1 MSRIDYNHSSFYFSS
16 CLSVNSCGGVMEGKE
31 KIYDDLLKCLKEN
44 EYPQEDIAFIQKAYF
59 LADKQHTGQKRA
71 SGEEYIIHPLS
82 VALYL
87 AKMKVDREMI
97 ATGLLHDV
105 VEDTDYTL
113 EQIASEFG
121 ESVANLVNGVTKIT
135 TLKNSPSK
143 SDLKAETIRKMLLAM
158 IEDIRVIII
167 KLSDKVH
174 NMSTLCYVP
183 EEKQKRTAKEC
194 LEIYAPLAGKL
205 GLGVIKSQL
214 EDLSLQALKP
224 NIYEEIINFSK
235 EREKEKKG
243 QIAEVTKKLQQK
255 LEKVNFKYTIKSR
268 TKHPYSVY
276 NKMRKFNKKLED
288 VFDLYGVR
296 IITETVEDCY
306 AIFGMVHSLFQPVPG
321 RFKDYIA
328 NPKSN
333 GYKSLHT
340 TVMVAKRTALEI
352 QIRTYEMDQKN
363 EYGVAAHWYY
373 KTGEKNGDLKWLEQL
388 KNMQAES
395 LSPAEYYQTIRDDIL
410 REEIYVFSPK
420 GDIFKMPQGA
430 TALDFAYKVHTQ
442 VGHRCRGAKVAGKI
456 VPLGKALKN
465 GAIVDIITGKDAC
478 PKMEWLSLVKTTE
491 AKKKIRAFFAGQE
504 KTQESQP
511 VPISNNDKASEIID
525 SEFTPERLGQ
535 TMSVTDNRRVSIEV
549 DGEKNLLFSFA
560 RCCHPVPTDRILGF
574 VSRGRGIIIHRE
586 DCESLRR
593 QPDYNER
600 VLHADW
606 GGIFGNKTY
615 SFFLKVAPTNKHYI
629 ELMGYVKKKKGS
641 VLDYRLDES
650 TKNGREI
657 DCYLSVNMPASID
670 EHRILKDLRNLP
682 SVYFV
687 GKR

>member
-1 MSRIDYNHSSFYFSS
+1 
-16 CLSVNSCGGVMEGKE
+16 MESKE
-31 KIYDDLLKCLKEN
+31 EIYDALMKCLKEN
-44 EYPQEDIAFIQKAYF
+44 EYPAEDVEFIRKAYF
-59 LADKQHTGQKRA
+59 LAEKQHTGQKRA

-113 EQIASEFG
+113 EQIAAQFG
-121 ESVANLVNGVTKIT
+121 DSVANLVDGVTKIT

-143 SDLKAETIRKMLLAM
+143 SELKAETIRKMLFAM

-174 NMSTLCYVP
+174 NMSTLCYVS

-205 GLGVIKSQL
+205 GLGVVKSQL
-214 EDLSLQALKP
+214 EDLSLKALKP
-224 NIYEEIINFSK
+224 HIYEQIINFSMQ
-235 EREKEKKG
+235 REKEKKG

-255 LEKVNFKYTIKSR
+255 LEKSNFKYTIKSR

-288 VFDLYGVR
+288 VFDLYGIR
-296 IITETVEDCY
+296 IITETEEDCY
-306 AIFGMVHSLFQPVPG
+306 AVFGIVHSLFQPVPG

-333 GYKSLHT
+333 GYRSLHT
-340 TVMVAKRTALEI
+340 TVMVAKRTAIEI
-352 QIRTYEMDQKN
+352 QIRTYEMDQMN

-373 KTGEKNGDLKWLEQL
+373 KTGEKNGDLKWLEDL
-388 KNMQAES
+388 KKMQGES
-395 LSPAEYYQTIRDDIL
+395 LSAAEYYQTIRDDIL
-410 REEIYVFSPK
+410 RDEIYVFSPK
-420 GDIFKMPQGA
+420 GDIYKLPQGA

-442 VGHRCRGAKVAGKI
+442 VGHRCRGAKVGGKI
-456 VPLGKALKN
+456 APLGKALKN
-465 GAIVDIITGKDAC
+465 GAIVEIITGKEAC
-478 PKMEWLSLVKTTE
+478 PKMEWLSLVKTTD
-491 AKKKIRAFFAGQE
+491 AKKKIRAFFAGQD
-504 KTQESQP
+504 KTAEQLIVPQP
-511 VPISNNDKASEIID
+511 VVDKQNDFSNDD
-525 SEFTPERLGQ
+525 FTPNRLGQ
-535 TMSVTDNRRVSIEV
+535 NMSVAGNRKISIEI

-560 RCCHPVPTDRILGF
+560 RCCHPVPPDKIVGF
-574 VSRGRGIIIHRE
+574 ISRGRGIIIHRE
-586 DCESLRR
+586 GCENLRSL
-593 QPDYNER
+593 PDYKDR

-606 GGIFGNKTY
+606 GVISGSKTY
-615 SFFLKVAPTNKHYI
+615 SFFLKVAPTNKHYT
-629 ELMGYVKKKKGS
+629 ELMGYIKRKKGS

-650 TKNGREI
+650 TKNDNEI
-657 DCYLSVNMPASID
+657 DCYLSIDMPASID
-670 EHRILKDLRNLP
+670 EHRILKDLRSLP
-682 SVYFV
+682 SVHFA

>member
-1 MSRIDYNHSSFYFSS
+1 
-16 CLSVNSCGGVMEGKE
+16 MENKE
-31 KIYDDLLKCLKEN
+31 KIYDDLMKCLKEN
-44 EYPQEDIAFIQKAYF
+44 EYSREDTEFIQKAYS
-59 LADKQHTGQKRA
+59 LAEKQHTGQKRA

-113 EQIASEFG
+113 EQIAAQFG
-121 ESVANLVNGVTKIT
+121 SSVAYLVDGVTKIT

-174 NMSTLCYVP
+174 NMSTLCYVQ

-205 GLGVIKSQL
+205 GLGVVKSQL
-214 EDLSLQALKP
+214 EDLSLKALKP
-224 NIYEEIINFSK
+224 HIYEEIIRFSMQC
-235 EREKEKKG
+235 EKEKKG

-255 LEKVNFKYTIKSR
+255 LEKSNLTYTIKSR
-268 TKHPYSVY
+268 TKHPYSIY

-288 VFDLYGVR
+288 VFDLYGIR

-333 GYKSLHT
+333 SYRSLHT
-340 TVMVAKRTALEI
+340 TVMVAKRTAFEI
-352 QIRTYEMDQKN
+352 QIRTYEMDQMN

-373 KTGEKNGDLKWLEQL
+373 KTGEKNGDLKWLEEL
-388 KNMQAES
+388 KKMQGES

-420 GDIFKMPQGA
+420 GDIYKMPQGA

-442 VGHRCRGAKVAGKI
+442 VGHRCRGAKSGGKI

-465 GAIVDIITGKDAC
+465 GAIVEIITGKEAC
-478 PKMEWLSLVKTTE
+478 PKMEWLSLVKTTD
-491 AKKKIRAFFAGQE
+491 AKKKIRAFFAVQD
-504 KTQESQP
+504 KQP
-511 VPISNNDKASEIID
+511 AEPQPLLPAVNDKQND
-525 SEFTPERLGQ
+525 EFTPKRLGQ
-535 TMSVTDNRRVSIEV
+535 TMSVVDNRKISIEV
-549 DGEKNLLFSFA
+549 NGEKNLLFSFA
-560 RCCHPVPTDRILGF
+560 RCCHPVPPDRIVGF

-586 DCESLRR
+586 DCESLRC
-593 QPDYNER
+593 QPDYQER

-606 GGIFGNKTY
+606 GGVAGSKTY
-615 SFFLKVAPTNKHYI
+615 SFFLKVAATNKHYT
-629 ELMGYVKKKKGS
+629 ELMGYIKRKKGDI
-641 VLDYRLDES
+641 LDYRLDES
-650 TKNGREI
+650 TKNGNEV
-657 DCYLSVNMPASID
+657 DCYLSINMPVSID
-670 EHRILKDLRNLP
+670 EHRILKDLRSLP
-682 SVYFV
+682 SVHFV
-687 GKR
+687 GRR

>member
-1 MSRIDYNHSSFYFSS
+1 
-16 CLSVNSCGGVMEGKE
+16 MENKE
-31 KIYDDLLKCLKEN
+31 KIYDDLIKCLNEN
-44 EYPQEDIAFIQKAYF
+44 EYPKEDIEFIKKAYF

-113 EQIASEFG
+113 EQISEQFG

-135 TLKNSPSK
+135 TLKNSPTK

-174 NMSTLCYVP
+174 NMSTLCYVS

-224 NIYEEIINFSK
+224 HIYEEIINFSK
-235 EREKEKKG
+235 QREKEKKG

-255 LEKVNFKYTIKSR
+255 LEKANLKYTIKSR
-268 TKHPYSVY
+268 TKHAYSVY

-288 VFDLYGVR
+288 VFDLYGIR
-296 IITETVEDCY
+296 IITQTVEDCY
-306 AIFGMVHSLFQPVPG
+306 AVFGMVHSLFQPVPG

-352 QIRTYEMDQKN
+352 QIRTYEMDQMN

-373 KTGEKNGDLKWLEQL
+373 KTGEKNGDLKWLEEL
-388 KNMQAES
+388 KNMQTES

-420 GDIFKMPQGA
+420 GDIYKMPQGA

-442 VGHRCRGAKVAGKI
+442 IGHRCRGAKVSGKI

-465 GAIVDIITGKDAC
+465 GAIVEIITGKDAC
-478 PKMEWLSLVKTTE
+478 PKMEWLSLVKTTD
-491 AKKKIRAFFAGQE
+491 AKKKIRAFFAGLDKQTAE
-504 KTQESQP
+504 QQTVQP
-511 VPISNNDKASEIID
+511 PLSNKQPDFTTE
-525 SEFTPERLGQ
+525 EFTPKRLGQ
-535 TMSVTDNRRVSIEV
+535 SISVADNRRISIEIN
-549 DGEKNLLFSFA
+549 GEKNLLFSFA
-560 RCCHPVPTDRILGF
+560 RCCHPVPPDNIVGF

-586 DCESLRR
+586 DCESLRS
-593 QPDYNER
+593 QPDYHER
-600 VLHADW
+600 VLNADW
-606 GGIFGNKTY
+606 GRITGSKTY
-615 SFFLKVAPTNKHYI
+615 SFFMKVVPTNKHYI
-629 ELMGYVKKKKGS
+629 ELMSYIKKKKGS

-650 TKNGREI
+650 TKNENEI
-657 DCYLSVNMPASID
+657 DCYLSVDMPASID

-682 SVYFV
+682 SVNFV

>member
-1 MSRIDYNHSSFYFSS
+1 
-16 CLSVNSCGGVMEGKE
+16 MENKE
-31 KIYDDLLKCLKEN
+31 KIYDDLIKCLNEN
-44 EYPQEDIAFIQKAYF
+44 EYPKEDIEFIKKAYF

-113 EQIASEFG
+113 EQISEQFG

-135 TLKNSPSK
+135 TLKNSPTK

-174 NMSTLCYVP
+174 NMSTLCYVS

-224 NIYEEIINFSK
+224 HIYEEIINFSK
-235 EREKEKKG
+235 QREKEKKG

-255 LEKVNFKYTIKSR
+255 LEKANLKYTIKSR
-268 TKHPYSVY
+268 TKHAYSVY

-288 VFDLYGVR
+288 VFDLYGIR
-296 IITETVEDCY
+296 IITQTVEDCY
-306 AIFGMVHSLFQPVPG
+306 AVFGMVHSLFQPVPG

-352 QIRTYEMDQKN
+352 QIRTYEMDQMN

-373 KTGEKNGDLKWLEQL
+373 KTGEKNGDLKWLEEL
-388 KNMQAES
+388 KNMQTES

-420 GDIFKMPQGA
+420 GDIYKMPQGA

-442 VGHRCRGAKVAGKI
+442 IGHRCRGAKVSGKI

-465 GAIVDIITGKDAC
+465 GAIVEIITGKDAC
-478 PKMEWLSLVKTTE
+478 PKMEWLSLVKTTD
-491 AKKKIRAFFAGQE
+491 AKKKIRAFFAGLDKQTAE
-504 KTQESQP
+504 QQTVQP
-511 VPISNNDKASEIID
+511 PISNKQPDFTTE
-525 SEFTPERLGQ
+525 EFTPKRLGQ
-535 TMSVTDNRRVSIEV
+535 SISVADNRRISIEIN
-549 DGEKNLLFSFA
+549 GEKNLLFSFA
-560 RCCHPVPTDRILGF
+560 RCCHPVPPDNIVGF

-586 DCESLRR
+586 NCESLRS
-593 QPDYNER
+593 QPDYHER
-600 VLHADW
+600 VLNADW
-606 GGIFGNKTY
+606 GRITGSKTY
-615 SFFLKVAPTNKHYI
+615 SFFMKVVPTNKHYI
-629 ELMGYVKKKKGS
+629 ELMSYIKKKKGS

-650 TKNGREI
+650 TKNENEI
-657 DCYLSVNMPASID
+657 DCYLSVDMPASID

-682 SVYFV
+682 SVNFV

>member
-1 MSRIDYNHSSFYFSS
+1 
-16 CLSVNSCGGVMEGKE
+16 MENKE
-31 KIYDDLLKCLKEN
+31 KIYDDLIKCLNEN
-44 EYPQEDIAFIQKAYF
+44 EYPKEDIEFIKKAYF

-113 EQIASEFG
+113 EQISEQFG

-135 TLKNSPSK
+135 TLKNSPTK

-174 NMSTLCYVP
+174 NMSTLCYVS

-224 NIYEEIINFSK
+224 HIYEEIINFSK
-235 EREKEKKG
+235 QREKEKKG

-255 LEKVNFKYTIKSR
+255 LEKANLKYTIKSR
-268 TKHPYSVY
+268 TKHAYSVY

-288 VFDLYGVR
+288 VFDLYGIR
-296 IITETVEDCY
+296 IITQTVEDCY
-306 AIFGMVHSLFQPVPG
+306 AVFGMVHSLFQPVPG

-352 QIRTYEMDQKN
+352 QIRTYEMDQMN

-373 KTGEKNGDLKWLEQL
+373 KTGEKNGDLKWLEEL
-388 KNMQAES
+388 KNMQTES

-420 GDIFKMPQGA
+420 GDIYKMPQGA

-442 VGHRCRGAKVAGKI
+442 IGHRCRGAKISGKI

-465 GAIVDIITGKDAC
+465 GAIVEIITGKDAC
-478 PKMEWLSLVKTTE
+478 PKMEWLSLVKTTD
-491 AKKKIRAFFAGQE
+491 AKKKIRAFFAGLDKQTAE
-504 KTQESQP
+504 QQTVQP
-511 VPISNNDKASEIID
+511 PISNKQPDFTTE
-525 SEFTPERLGQ
+525 EFTPKRLGQ
-535 TMSVTDNRRVSIEV
+535 SISVADNRRISIEIN
-549 DGEKNLLFSFA
+549 GEKNLLFSFA
-560 RCCHPVPTDRILGF
+560 RCCHPVPPDNIVGF

-586 DCESLRR
+586 NCESLRS
-593 QPDYNER
+593 QPDYHER
-600 VLHADW
+600 VLNADW
-606 GGIFGNKTY
+606 GRITGSKTY
-615 SFFLKVAPTNKHYI
+615 SFFMKVVPTNKHYI
-629 ELMGYVKKKKGS
+629 ELMSYIKKKKGS

-650 TKNGREI
+650 TKNENEI
-657 DCYLSVNMPASID
+657 DCYLSVDMPASID

-682 SVYFV
+682 SVNFV

>member
-1 MSRIDYNHSSFYFSS
+1 
-16 CLSVNSCGGVMEGKE
+16 MENKE
-31 KIYDDLLKCLKEN
+31 KIYDALMKCLKEN
-44 EYPQEDIAFIQKAYF
+44 EYSAEDVEFIQKAYL
-59 LADKQHTGQKRA
+59 LAEKQHTGQKRA

-87 AKMKVDREMI
+87 AKMKVDREMV

-113 EQIASEFG
+113 EQIAAEFG
-121 ESVANLVNGVTKIT
+121 DSVAYLVDGVTKIT

-205 GLGVIKSQL
+205 GLGVVKSQL
-214 EDLSLQALKP
+214 EDLSLKALKP
-224 NIYEEIINFSK
+224 HIYEEIINFSMQ
-235 EREKEKKG
+235 REKEKKG

-255 LEKVNFKYTIKSR
+255 LEKSSFKYTIKSR

-288 VFDLYGVR
+288 VFDLYGIR

-306 AIFGMVHSLFQPVPG
+306 AVFGMVHSLFQPVPG

-333 GYKSLHT
+333 GYRSLHT

-352 QIRTYEMDQKN
+352 QIRTYEMDQMN

-373 KTGEKNGDLKWLEQL
+373 KTGEKNSDLKWLEEL
-388 KNMQAES
+388 KRMQGES
-395 LSPAEYYQTIRDDIL
+395 LSPAEYYRTIRDDIL

-420 GDIFKMPQGA
+420 GDIYKMPQGA

-442 VGHRCRGAKVAGKI
+442 VGHRCRGAKVGGKI

-465 GAIVDIITGKDAC
+465 GAIVEIITGKDAC
-478 PKMEWLSLVKTTE
+478 PKMEWLSLVKTTD
-491 AKKKIRAFFAGQE
+491 AKKKIRAFFAGQDKQIE
-504 KTQESQP
+504 QP
-511 VPISNNDKASEIID
+511 ITPQPNNDKQID
-525 SEFTPERLGQ
+525 FSNDDFTPKRLGQ
-535 TMSVTDNRRVSIEV
+535 IMSVADNRKISIEV
-549 DGEKNLLFSFA
+549 NGEKNLLFSFA
-560 RCCHPVPTDRILGF
+560 RCCHPVPPDKIVGF

-586 DCESLRR
+586 DCESLRS
-593 QPDYNER
+593 QPDYQER

-606 GGIFGNKTY
+606 GGVAGSKTY
-615 SFFLKVAPTNKHYI
+615 SFFLKVAATNRHYT
-629 ELMGYVKKKKGS
+629 ELMGYIKRKKGS

-650 TKNGREI
+650 TKNENEI
-657 DCYLSVNMPASID
+657 DCYLSIDMPASID
-670 EHRILKDLRNLP
+670 EHRILKDLRSLP
-682 SVYFV
+682 SVHFV
-687 GKR
+687 GRR

>member
-1 MSRIDYNHSSFYFSS
+1 MSTD
-16 CLSVNSCGGVMEGKE
+16 CLLWSIAMETKE
-31 KIYDDLLKCLKEN
+31 QIYDDLMKCLKEN
-44 EYPQEDIAFIQKAYF
+44 EYPHEDIEFIQKAYF
-59 LADKQHTGQKRA
+59 LAEKQHAGQKRA

-87 AKMKVDREMI
+87 ARMKVDREMI

-113 EQIASEFG
+113 EQIASQFG
-121 ESVANLVNGVTKIT
+121 SSVANLVDGVTKIT

-174 NMSTLCYVP
+174 NMSTLCYVE

-205 GLGVIKSQL
+205 GLGVVKSQL
-214 EDLSLQALKP
+214 EDLSLKALKP
-224 NIYEEIINFSK
+224 HIYEEIIRFS
-235 EREKEKKG
+235 RQCEKEKKG

-255 LEKVNFKYTIKSR
+255 LEKSNFTYTIKSR
-268 TKHPYSVY
+268 TKHPYSIY

-288 VFDLYGVR
+288 VFDLYGIR

-352 QIRTYEMDQKN
+352 QIRTYEMDQMN

-373 KTGEKNGDLKWLEQL
+373 KTGEKNGNLKWLEEL
-388 KNMQAES
+388 KRMQGES
-395 LSPAEYYQTIRDDIL
+395 LSAAEYYQTIRDDIL

-420 GDIFKMPQGA
+420 GDIYKMPQGA

-442 VGHRCRGAKVAGKI
+442 VGHRCRGAKAGGKI

-465 GAIVDIITGKDAC
+465 GAIVEIITGKEAC
-478 PKMEWLSLVKTTE
+478 PKMEWLSLVKTTD
-491 AKKKIRAFFAGQE
+491 AKKKIRAFFAG
-504 KTQESQP
+504 K
-511 VPISNNDKASEIID
+511 DKIAEQQTTPSAAD
-525 SEFTPERLGQ
+525 DKQLDFEFTPERLGQ
-535 TMSVTDNRRVSIEV
+535 TMSVADNRKISIEV
-549 DGEKNLLFSFA
+549 NGEKNLLFSFA
-560 RCCHPVPTDRILGF
+560 RCCHPVPPDKIVGF

-586 DCESLRR
+586 DCENLRS
-593 QPDYNER
+593 QPDYQER
-600 VLHADW
+600 FLHADW
-606 GGIFGNKTY
+606 GTVAGSKTY
-615 SFFLKVAPTNKHYI
+615 SFFLKVAATNKHYT
-629 ELMGYVKKKKGS
+629 ELIGYIKRKKGS
-641 VLDYRLDES
+641 ILDYRLDES
-650 TKNGREI
+650 TKNEDEV
-657 DCYLSVNMPASID
+657 DCYLSIDMPASID
-670 EHRILKDLRNLP
+670 EHRILKDLRSLP
-682 SVYFV
+682 SVHFV
-687 GKR
+687 GRR

>member
-1 MSRIDYNHSSFYFSS
+1 
-16 CLSVNSCGGVMEGKE
+16 MENKE
-31 KIYDDLLKCLKEN
+31 KIYDDLIKCLNEN
-44 EYPQEDIAFIQKAYF
+44 EYPKEDIEFIKKAYF

-113 EQIASEFG
+113 EQISEQFG

-135 TLKNSPSK
+135 TLKNSPTK

-174 NMSTLCYVP
+174 NMSTLCYVS

-224 NIYEEIINFSK
+224 HIYEEIINFSK
-235 EREKEKKG
+235 QREKEKKG

-255 LEKVNFKYTIKSR
+255 LEKANLKYTIKSR
-268 TKHPYSVY
+268 TKHAYSVY

-288 VFDLYGVR
+288 VFDLYGIR
-296 IITETVEDCY
+296 IITQTVEDCY
-306 AIFGMVHSLFQPVPG
+306 AVFGMVHSLFQPVPG

-352 QIRTYEMDQKN
+352 QIRTYEMDQMN

-373 KTGEKNGDLKWLEQL
+373 KTGEKNGDLKWLEEL
-388 KNMQAES
+388 KNMQTES

-420 GDIFKMPQGA
+420 GDIYKMPQGA

-442 VGHRCRGAKVAGKI
+442 IGHRCRGAKVSGKI
-456 VPLGKALKN
+456 VPLGKTLKN
-465 GAIVDIITGKDAC
+465 GAIVEIITGKDAC
-478 PKMEWLSLVKTTE
+478 PKMEWLSLVKTTD
-491 AKKKIRAFFAGQE
+491 AKKKIRAFFAGLDKQTAE
-504 KTQESQP
+504 QQTVQST
-511 VPISNNDKASEIID
+511 ISNKQPDFTNE
-525 SEFTPERLGQ
+525 EFTPKRLGQ
-535 TMSVTDNRRVSIEV
+535 SISVADNRRISIEIN
-549 DGEKNLLFSFA
+549 GEKNLLFSFA
-560 RCCHPVPTDRILGF
+560 RCCHPVPPDNIVGF

-586 DCESLRR
+586 DCESLRS
-593 QPDYNER
+593 QPDYHER
-600 VLHADW
+600 VLNADW
-606 GGIFGNKTY
+606 GRITGSKTY
-615 SFFLKVAPTNKHYI
+615 SFFMKVVPTNKHYI
-629 ELMGYVKKKKGS
+629 ELMSYIKKKKGS

-650 TKNGREI
+650 TKNENEI
-657 DCYLSVNMPASID
+657 DCYLSVDMPASID

-682 SVYFV
+682 SVNFV

>member
-1 MSRIDYNHSSFYFSS
+1 
-16 CLSVNSCGGVMEGKE
+16 MENKE
-31 KIYDDLLKCLKEN
+31 KIYDDLIKCLNEN
-44 EYPQEDIAFIQKAYF
+44 EYPKEDIEFIKKAYF

-113 EQIASEFG
+113 EQISEQFG

-135 TLKNSPSK
+135 TLKNSPTK

-174 NMSTLCYVP
+174 NMSTLCYVS

-224 NIYEEIINFSK
+224 HIYEEIINFSK
-235 EREKEKKG
+235 QREKEKKG

-255 LEKVNFKYTIKSR
+255 LEKANLKYTIKSR
-268 TKHPYSVY
+268 TKHAYSVY

-288 VFDLYGVR
+288 VFDLYGIR
-296 IITETVEDCY
+296 IITQTVEDCY
-306 AIFGMVHSLFQPVPG
+306 AVFGMVHSLFQPVPG

-352 QIRTYEMDQKN
+352 QIRTYEMDQMN

-373 KTGEKNGDLKWLEQL
+373 KTGEKNGDLKWLEEL
-388 KNMQAES
+388 KNMQTES

-420 GDIFKMPQGA
+420 GDIYKMPQGA

-442 VGHRCRGAKVAGKI
+442 IGHRCRGAKISGKI

-465 GAIVDIITGKDAC
+465 GAIVEIITGKDAC
-478 PKMEWLSLVKTTE
+478 PKMEWLSLVKTTD
-491 AKKKIRAFFAGQE
+491 AKKKIRAFFAGLDKQTAE
-504 KTQESQP
+504 QQTVQP
-511 VPISNNDKASEIID
+511 PISNKQPDFTTE
-525 SEFTPERLGQ
+525 EFTPKRLGQ
-535 TMSVTDNRRVSIEV
+535 SISVADNRRISIEIN
-549 DGEKNLLFSFA
+549 GEKNLLFSFA
-560 RCCHPVPTDRILGF
+560 RCCHPVPPDNIVGF

-586 DCESLRR
+586 DCESLRS
-593 QPDYNER
+593 QPDYHER
-600 VLHADW
+600 VLNADW
-606 GGIFGNKTY
+606 GRITGSKTY
-615 SFFLKVAPTNKHYI
+615 SFFMKVVPTNKHYI
-629 ELMGYVKKKKGS
+629 ELMSYIKKKKGS

-650 TKNGREI
+650 TKNENEI
-657 DCYLSVNMPASID
+657 DCYLSVDMPASID

-682 SVYFV
+682 SVNFV

>member
-1 MSRIDYNHSSFYFSS
+1 
-16 CLSVNSCGGVMEGKE
+16 MENKE
-31 KIYDDLLKCLKEN
+31 KIYDDLIKCLNEN
-44 EYPQEDIAFIQKAYF
+44 EYPKEDIEFIKKAYF

-113 EQIASEFG
+113 EQISEQFG

-135 TLKNSPSK
+135 TLKNSPTK

-174 NMSTLCYVP
+174 NMSTLCYVS

-224 NIYEEIINFSK
+224 HIYEEIINFSK
-235 EREKEKKG
+235 QREKEKKG

-255 LEKVNFKYTIKSR
+255 LEKANLKYTIKSR
-268 TKHPYSVY
+268 TKHAYSVY

-288 VFDLYGVR
+288 VFDLYGIR
-296 IITETVEDCY
+296 IITQTVEDCY
-306 AIFGMVHSLFQPVPG
+306 AVFGMVHSLFQPVPG

-352 QIRTYEMDQKN
+352 QIRTYEMDQMN

-373 KTGEKNGDLKWLEQL
+373 KTGEKNGDLKWLEEL
-388 KNMQAES
+388 KNMQTES

-420 GDIFKMPQGA
+420 GDIYKMPQGA

-442 VGHRCRGAKVAGKI
+442 IGHRCRGAKISGKI

-465 GAIVDIITGKDAC
+465 GAIVEIITGKDAC
-478 PKMEWLSLVKTTE
+478 PKMEWLSLVKTTD
-491 AKKKIRAFFAGQE
+491 AKKKIRAFFAGLDKQTAE
-504 KTQESQP
+504 QQTVQP
-511 VPISNNDKASEIID
+511 PISNKQPDFTTE
-525 SEFTPERLGQ
+525 EFTPKRLGQ
-535 TMSVTDNRRVSIEV
+535 SISVADNRRISIEIN
-549 DGEKNLLFSFA
+549 GEKNLLFSFA
-560 RCCHPVPTDRILGF
+560 RCCHPVPPDNIVGF

-586 DCESLRR
+586 DCESLRS
-593 QPDYNER
+593 QPDYHER
-600 VLHADW
+600 VLNADW
-606 GGIFGNKTY
+606 GRITGSKTY
-615 SFFLKVAPTNKHYI
+615 SFFMKVIPTNKHYI
-629 ELMGYVKKKKGS
+629 ELMSYIKKKKGS

-650 TKNGREI
+650 TKNENEI
-657 DCYLSVNMPASID
+657 DCYLSVDMPASID

-682 SVYFV
+682 SVNFV

>member
-1 MSRIDYNHSSFYFSS
+1 
-16 CLSVNSCGGVMEGKE
+16 MENKE
-31 KIYDDLLKCLKEN
+31 KIYDDLIKCLNEN
-44 EYPQEDIAFIQKAYF
+44 EYPKEDIEFIKKAYF

-87 AKMKVDREMI
+87 VKMKVDREMI

-113 EQIASEFG
+113 EQISEQFG

-135 TLKNSPSK
+135 TLKNSPTK

-174 NMSTLCYVP
+174 NMSTLCYVS

-224 NIYEEIINFSK
+224 HIYEEIINFSK
-235 EREKEKKG
+235 QREKEKKG

-255 LEKVNFKYTIKSR
+255 LEKANLKYTIKSR
-268 TKHPYSVY
+268 TKHAYSVY

-288 VFDLYGVR
+288 VFDLYGIR
-296 IITETVEDCY
+296 IITQTVEDCY
-306 AIFGMVHSLFQPVPG
+306 AVFGMVHSLFQPVPG

-352 QIRTYEMDQKN
+352 QIRTYEMDQMN

-373 KTGEKNGDLKWLEQL
+373 KTGEKNGDLKWLEEL
-388 KNMQAES
+388 KNMQTES

-420 GDIFKMPQGA
+420 GDIYKMPQGA

-442 VGHRCRGAKVAGKI
+442 IGHRCRGAKISGKI

-465 GAIVDIITGKDAC
+465 GAIVEIITGKDAC
-478 PKMEWLSLVKTTE
+478 PKMEWLSLVKTTD
-491 AKKKIRAFFAGQE
+491 AKKKIRAFFAGLDKQTAE
-504 KTQESQP
+504 QQTVQP
-511 VPISNNDKASEIID
+511 PISNKQPDFTTE
-525 SEFTPERLGQ
+525 EFTPKRLGQ
-535 TMSVTDNRRVSIEV
+535 SISVADNRRISIEIN
-549 DGEKNLLFSFA
+549 GEKNLLFSFA
-560 RCCHPVPTDRILGF
+560 RCCHPVPPDNIVGF

-586 DCESLRR
+586 DCESLRS
-593 QPDYNER
+593 QPDYHER
-600 VLHADW
+600 VLNADW
-606 GGIFGNKTY
+606 GRITGSKTY
-615 SFFLKVAPTNKHYI
+615 SFFMKVVPTNKHYI
-629 ELMGYVKKKKGS
+629 ELMSYIKKKKGS

-650 TKNGREI
+650 TKNENEI
-657 DCYLSVNMPASID
+657 DCYLSVDMPASID

-682 SVYFV
+682 SVNFV

>member
-1 MSRIDYNHSSFYFSS
+1 
-16 CLSVNSCGGVMEGKE
+16 MENKE
-31 KIYDDLLKCLKEN
+31 KIYDDLIKCLNEN
-44 EYPQEDIAFIQKAYF
+44 EYPKEDIEFIKKAYF

-113 EQIASEFG
+113 EQISEQFG

-135 TLKNSPSK
+135 TLKNSPTK

-174 NMSTLCYVP
+174 NMSTLCYVS

-224 NIYEEIINFSK
+224 HIYEEIINFSK
-235 EREKEKKG
+235 QREKEKKG

-255 LEKVNFKYTIKSR
+255 LEKANLKYTIKSR
-268 TKHPYSVY
+268 TKHAYSVY

-288 VFDLYGVR
+288 VFDLYGIR
-296 IITETVEDCY
+296 IITQTVEDCY
-306 AIFGMVHSLFQPVPG
+306 AVFGMVHSLFQPVPG

-352 QIRTYEMDQKN
+352 QIRTYEMDQMN

-373 KTGEKNGDLKWLEQL
+373 KTGEKNGDLKWLEEL
-388 KNMQAES
+388 KNMQTES

-420 GDIFKMPQGA
+420 GDIYKMPQGA

-442 VGHRCRGAKVAGKI
+442 IGHRCRGAKISGKI

-465 GAIVDIITGKDAC
+465 GAIVEIITGKDAC
-478 PKMEWLSLVKTTE
+478 PKMEWLSLVKTTD
-491 AKKKIRAFFAGQE
+491 AKKKIRAFFAGLDKQTAE
-504 KTQESQP
+504 QQTVQP
-511 VPISNNDKASEIID
+511 PISNKQPDFTTED
-525 SEFTPERLGQ
+525 FTPKRLGQ
-535 TMSVTDNRRVSIEV
+535 SISVADNRRISIEIN
-549 DGEKNLLFSFA
+549 GEKNLLFSFA
-560 RCCHPVPTDRILGF
+560 RCCHPVPPDNIVGF

-586 DCESLRR
+586 DCESLRS
-593 QPDYNER
+593 QPDYHER
-600 VLHADW
+600 VLNADW
-606 GGIFGNKTY
+606 GRITGSKTY
-615 SFFLKVAPTNKHYI
+615 SFFMKVVPTNKHYI
-629 ELMGYVKKKKGS
+629 ELMSYIKKKKGS

-650 TKNGREI
+650 TKNENEI
-657 DCYLSVNMPASID
+657 DCYLSVDMPASID

-682 SVYFV
+682 SVNFV

>member
-1 MSRIDYNHSSFYFSS
+1 
-16 CLSVNSCGGVMEGKE
+16 MENKE
-31 KIYDDLLKCLKEN
+31 KIYDDLIKCLNEN
-44 EYPQEDIAFIQKAYF
+44 EYPKEDIEFIKKAYF

-97 ATGLLHDV
+97 VTGLLHDV

-113 EQIASEFG
+113 EQISEQFG

-135 TLKNSPSK
+135 TLKNSPTK

-174 NMSTLCYVP
+174 NMSTLCYVS
-183 EEKQKRTAKEC
+183 EEKRTAKEC

-224 NIYEEIINFSK
+224 HIYEEIINFSK
-235 EREKEKKG
+235 QREKEKKG

-255 LEKVNFKYTIKSR
+255 LEKANLKYTIKSR
-268 TKHPYSVY
+268 TKHAYSVY

-288 VFDLYGVR
+288 VFDLYGIR
-296 IITETVEDCY
+296 IITQTVEDCY
-306 AIFGMVHSLFQPVPG
+306 AVFGMVHSLFQPVPG

-352 QIRTYEMDQKN
+352 QIRTYEMDQMN

-373 KTGEKNGDLKWLEQL
+373 KTGEKNGDLKWLEEL
-388 KNMQAES
+388 KNMQTES

-420 GDIFKMPQGA
+420 GDIYKMPQGA

-442 VGHRCRGAKVAGKI
+442 IGHRCRGAKVSGKI

-465 GAIVDIITGKDAC
+465 GAIVEIITGKDAC
-478 PKMEWLSLVKTTE
+478 PKMEWLSLVKTTD
-491 AKKKIRAFFAGQE
+491 AKKKIRAFFAGLDKQTAE
-504 KTQESQP
+504 QQTVQP
-511 VPISNNDKASEIID
+511 PISNKQPDFTTE
-525 SEFTPERLGQ
+525 EFTPKRLGQ
-535 TMSVTDNRRVSIEV
+535 SISVADNRRISIEIN
-549 DGEKNLLFSFA
+549 GEKNLLFSFA
-560 RCCHPVPTDRILGF
+560 RCCHPVPPDNIVGF

-586 DCESLRR
+586 DCESLRS
-593 QPDYNER
+593 QPDYHER
-600 VLHADW
+600 VLNADW
-606 GGIFGNKTY
+606 GRITGSKTY
-615 SFFLKVAPTNKHYI
+615 SFFMKVVPTNKHYI
-629 ELMGYVKKKKGS
+629 ELMSYIKKKKGS

-650 TKNGREI
+650 TKNENEI
-657 DCYLSVNMPASID
+657 DCYLSVDMPASID

-682 SVYFV
+682 SVNFV

>member
-1 MSRIDYNHSSFYFSS
+1 
-16 CLSVNSCGGVMEGKE
+16 MENKE
-31 KIYDDLLKCLKEN
+31 KIYDALMKCLKEN
-44 EYPQEDIAFIQKAYF
+44 EYSAEDVEFIQKAYL
-59 LADKQHTGQKRA
+59 LAEKQHTGQKRA

-87 AKMKVDREMI
+87 AKMKVDREMV

-113 EQIASEFG
+113 EQIAAEFG
-121 ESVANLVNGVTKIT
+121 DSVAYLVDGVTKIT

-205 GLGVIKSQL
+205 GLGVVKSQL
-214 EDLSLQALKP
+214 EDLSLKALKP
-224 NIYEEIINFSK
+224 HIYEEIINFSMQ
-235 EREKEKKG
+235 REKEKKG

-255 LEKVNFKYTIKSR
+255 LEKSSFKYTIKSR

-288 VFDLYGVR
+288 VFDLYGIR

-306 AIFGMVHSLFQPVPG
+306 AVFGMVHSLFQPVPG

-333 GYKSLHT
+333 GYRSLHT

-352 QIRTYEMDQKN
+352 QIRTYEMDQMN

-373 KTGEKNGDLKWLEQL
+373 KTGEKNGDLKWLEEL
-388 KNMQAES
+388 KRMQGES
-395 LSPAEYYQTIRDDIL
+395 LSPAEYYRTIRDDIL

-420 GDIFKMPQGA
+420 GDIYKMPQGA

-442 VGHRCRGAKVAGKI
+442 VGHRCRGAKVGGKI

-465 GAIVDIITGKDAC
+465 GAIVEIITGKDAC
-478 PKMEWLSLVKTTE
+478 PKMEWLSLVKTTD
-491 AKKKIRAFFAGQE
+491 AKKKIRAFFAGQDKQIE
-504 KTQESQP
+504 QP
-511 VPISNNDKASEIID
+511 ITPQPNNDKQID
-525 SEFTPERLGQ
+525 FSNDDFTPKRLGQ
-535 TMSVTDNRRVSIEV
+535 IMSVADNRKISIEV
-549 DGEKNLLFSFA
+549 NGEKNLLFSFA
-560 RCCHPVPTDRILGF
+560 RCCHPVPPDKIVGF

-586 DCESLRR
+586 DCESLRS
-593 QPDYNER
+593 QPDYQER

-606 GGIFGNKTY
+606 GGVAGSKTY
-615 SFFLKVAPTNKHYI
+615 SFFLKVAATNRHYT
-629 ELMGYVKKKKGS
+629 ELMGYIKRKKGS

-650 TKNGREI
+650 TKNENEI
-657 DCYLSVNMPASID
+657 DCYLSIDMPASID
-670 EHRILKDLRNLP
+670 EHRILKDLRSLP
-682 SVYFV
+682 SVHFV
-687 GKR
+687 GRR

>member
-1 MSRIDYNHSSFYFSS
+1 
-16 CLSVNSCGGVMEGKE
+16 MENKE
-31 KIYDDLLKCLKEN
+31 KIYDDLIKCLNEN
-44 EYPQEDIAFIQKAYF
+44 EYPKEDIEFIKKAYF

-113 EQIASEFG
+113 EQISEQFG

-135 TLKNSPSK
+135 TLKNSPTK

-174 NMSTLCYVP
+174 NMSTLCYVS

-224 NIYEEIINFSK
+224 HIYEEIINFSK
-235 EREKEKKG
+235 QREKEKKG

-255 LEKVNFKYTIKSR
+255 LEKANLKYTIKSR
-268 TKHPYSVY
+268 TKHAYSVY

-288 VFDLYGVR
+288 VFDLYGIR
-296 IITETVEDCY
+296 IITQTVEDCY
-306 AIFGMVHSLFQPVPG
+306 AVFGMVHSLFQPVPG

-352 QIRTYEMDQKN
+352 QIRTYEMDQMN

-373 KTGEKNGDLKWLEQL
+373 KTGEKNGDLKWLEEL
-388 KNMQAES
+388 KNMQTES

-420 GDIFKMPQGA
+420 GDIYKMPQGA

-442 VGHRCRGAKVAGKI
+442 IGHRCRGAKVSGKI

-465 GAIVDIITGKDAC
+465 GAIVEIITGKDAC
-478 PKMEWLSLVKTTE
+478 PKMEWLSLVKTTD
-491 AKKKIRAFFAGQE
+491 AKKKIRAFFAGLDKQTAE
-504 KTQESQP
+504 QQTVQP
-511 VPISNNDKASEIID
+511 PISNKQPDFTTE
-525 SEFTPERLGQ
+525 EFTPKRLGQ
-535 TMSVTDNRRVSIEV
+535 SISVADNRRISIEIN
-549 DGEKNLLFSFA
+549 GEKNLLFSFA
-560 RCCHPVPTDRILGF
+560 RCCHPVPPDNIVGF

-586 DCESLRR
+586 NCESLRS
-593 QPDYNER
+593 QPDYHER
-600 VLHADW
+600 VLNADW
-606 GGIFGNKTY
+606 GRITGSKTY
-615 SFFLKVAPTNKHYI
+615 SFFMKVIPTNKHYI
-629 ELMGYVKKKKGS
+629 ELMSYIKKKKGS

-650 TKNGREI
+650 TKNENEI
-657 DCYLSVNMPASID
+657 DCYLSVDMPASID

-682 SVYFV
+682 SVNFV

>member
-1 MSRIDYNHSSFYFSS
+1 
-16 CLSVNSCGGVMEGKE
+16 MENKE
-31 KIYDDLLKCLKEN
+31 KIYDDLIKCLNEN
-44 EYPQEDIAFIQKAYF
+44 EYPKEDIEFIKKAYF

-113 EQIASEFG
+113 EQISEQFG

-135 TLKNSPSK
+135 TLKNSPTK

-174 NMSTLCYVP
+174 NMSTLCYVS

-224 NIYEEIINFSK
+224 HIYEEIINFSK
-235 EREKEKKG
+235 QREKEKKG

-255 LEKVNFKYTIKSR
+255 LEKANLKYTIKSR
-268 TKHPYSVY
+268 TKHAYSVY

-288 VFDLYGVR
+288 VFDLYGIR
-296 IITETVEDCY
+296 IITQTVEDCY
-306 AIFGMVHSLFQPVPG
+306 AVFGMVHSLFQPVPG

-352 QIRTYEMDQKN
+352 QIRTYEMDQMN

-373 KTGEKNGDLKWLEQL
+373 KTGEKNGDLKWLEEL
-388 KNMQAES
+388 KNMQTES

-420 GDIFKMPQGA
+420 GDIYKMPQGA

-442 VGHRCRGAKVAGKI
+442 IGHRCRGAKVSGKI

-465 GAIVDIITGKDAC
+465 GAIVEIITGKDAC
-478 PKMEWLSLVKTTE
+478 PKMEWLSLVKTTD
-491 AKKKIRAFFAGQE
+491 AKKKIRAFFAGLDKQTAE
-504 KTQESQP
+504 QQTVQP
-511 VPISNNDKASEIID
+511 PLSNKQPDFTTE
-525 SEFTPERLGQ
+525 EFTPKRLGQ
-535 TMSVTDNRRVSIEV
+535 SISIADNRRISIEIN
-549 DGEKNLLFSFA
+549 GEKNLLFSFA
-560 RCCHPVPTDRILGF
+560 RCCHPVPPDNIVGF

-586 DCESLRR
+586 DCESLRS
-593 QPDYNER
+593 QPDYHER
-600 VLHADW
+600 VLNADW
-606 GGIFGNKTY
+606 GRITGSKTY
-615 SFFLKVAPTNKHYI
+615 SFFMKVVPTNKHYI
-629 ELMGYVKKKKGS
+629 ELMSYIKKKKGS

-650 TKNGREI
+650 TKNENEI
-657 DCYLSVNMPASID
+657 DCYLSVDMPASID

-682 SVYFV
+682 SVNFV

>member
-1 MSRIDYNHSSFYFSS
+1 
-16 CLSVNSCGGVMEGKE
+16 MENKE
-31 KIYDDLLKCLKEN
+31 KIFDDLLKCLNEN
-44 EYPQEDIAFIQKAYF
+44 EYPPQDIDFIRKAYF

-87 AKMKVDREMI
+87 ARMKVDREMI

-113 EQIASEFG
+113 EQIAEQFG
-121 ESVANLVNGVTKIT
+121 ESVANLVDGVTKIT

-143 SDLKAETIRKMLLAM
+143 SELKAETIRKMLLAM

-174 NMSTLCYVP
+174 NMSTLCYVS

-224 NIYEEIINFSK
+224 HVYEQIINFSK

-243 QIAEVTKKLQQK
+243 QIVEVTKKLQQK
-255 LEKVNFKYTIKSR
+255 LEKVNLKYTIKSR

-276 NKMRKFNKKLED
+276 NKMRKFNKRLED
-288 VFDLYGVR
+288 VFDMYGIR
-296 IITETVEDCY
+296 IITQTVEDCY
-306 AIFGMVHSLFQPVPG
+306 TVFGMVHSLFQPVPG

-352 QIRTYEMDQKN
+352 QIRTYEMDQMN

-373 KTGEKNGDLKWLEQL
+373 KTGEKNKDLKWLEEL
-388 KNMQAES
+388 KNMQTDS
-395 LSPAEYYQTIRDDIL
+395 LSAAEYYQTIRDDIL

-420 GDIFKMPQGA
+420 GDIYKMPQGA

-442 VGHRCRGAKVAGKI
+442 VGHRCRGAKVSGKI

-465 GAIVDIITGKDAC
+465 GAIVEIITGKDAC
-478 PKMEWLSLVKTTE
+478 PKMEWLSLVKTTD
-491 AKKKIRAFFAGQE
+491 AKKKIRAFFAGLDKVTEVQ
-504 KTQESQP
+504 TILA
-511 VPISNNDKASEIID
+511 VPTADKQNNIVNE
-525 SEFTPERLGQ
+525 EFTPKRLGQ
-535 TMSVTDNRRVSIEV
+535 TMSVADNKKISIEIN
-549 DGEKNLLFSFA
+549 GEKNLLFSFA
-560 RCCHPVPTDRILGF
+560 RCCHPVPPDKIVGF

-586 DCESLRR
+586 NCESLHS
-593 QPDYNER
+593 QPDYQER
-600 VLHADW
+600 VLDADW
-606 GGIFGNKTY
+606 GRIFGSKTY
-615 SFFLKVAPTNKHYI
+615 SFFMKVAPTNKHYI
-629 ELMGYVKKKKGS
+629 ELMSYIKKKKGN

-650 TKNGREI
+650 TKNEKEI
-657 DCYLSVNMPASID
+657 DCYLSIDMPAAID

>member
-1 MSRIDYNHSSFYFSS
+1 
-16 CLSVNSCGGVMEGKE
+16 MENKE
-31 KIYDDLLKCLKEN
+31 KIYDDLIKCLNEN
-44 EYPQEDIAFIQKAYF
+44 EYPKEDIEFIKKAYF

-113 EQIASEFG
+113 EQISEQFG

-135 TLKNSPSK
+135 TLKNSPTK

-174 NMSTLCYVP
+174 NMSTLCYVS

-224 NIYEEIINFSK
+224 HIYEEIINFSK
-235 EREKEKKG
+235 QREKEKKG

-255 LEKVNFKYTIKSR
+255 LEKANLKYTIKSR
-268 TKHPYSVY
+268 TKHAYSVY

-288 VFDLYGVR
+288 VFDLYGIR
-296 IITETVEDCY
+296 IITQTVEDCY
-306 AIFGMVHSLFQPVPG
+306 AVFGMVHSLFQPVPG

-352 QIRTYEMDQKN
+352 QIRTYEMDQMN

-373 KTGEKNGDLKWLEQL
+373 KTGEKNGDLKWLEEL
-388 KNMQAES
+388 KNMQTES

-420 GDIFKMPQGA
+420 GDIYKMPQGA

-442 VGHRCRGAKVAGKI
+442 IGHRCRGAKVSGKI

-465 GAIVDIITGKDAC
+465 GAIVEIITGKDAC
-478 PKMEWLSLVKTTE
+478 PKMEWLSLVKTTD
-491 AKKKIRAFFAGQE
+491 AKKKIRAFFAGLDKQTAE
-504 KTQESQP
+504 QQTVQP
-511 VPISNNDKASEIID
+511 PISNKQPDFTTE
-525 SEFTPERLGQ
+525 EFTPKRLGQ
-535 TMSVTDNRRVSIEV
+535 SISVADNRRISIEIN
-549 DGEKNLLFSFA
+549 GEKNLLFSFA
-560 RCCHPVPTDRILGF
+560 RCCHPVPPDNIVGF

-586 DCESLRR
+586 DCESLRS
-593 QPDYNER
+593 QPDYHER
-600 VLHADW
+600 VLNADW
-606 GGIFGNKTY
+606 GRITGSKTY
-615 SFFLKVAPTNKHYI
+615 SFFMKVVPTNKHYI
-629 ELMGYVKKKKGS
+629 ELMSYIKKKKGS

-650 TKNGREI
+650 TKNENEI
-657 DCYLSVNMPASID
+657 DCYLSVDMPASID

-682 SVYFV
+682 SVNFV

>member
-1 MSRIDYNHSSFYFSS
+1 
-16 CLSVNSCGGVMEGKE
+16 MENKE
-31 KIYDDLLKCLKEN
+31 KIFDDLLKCLNEN
-44 EYPQEDIAFIQKAYF
+44 EYPPQDIDFIRKAYF

-87 AKMKVDREMI
+87 ARMKVDREMI

-113 EQIASEFG
+113 EQIAEQFG
-121 ESVANLVNGVTKIT
+121 ESVANLVDGVTKIT

-143 SDLKAETIRKMLLAM
+143 SELKAETIRKMLLAM

-174 NMSTLCYVP
+174 NMSTLCYVS

-224 NIYEEIINFSK
+224 HVYEQIINFSK

-243 QIAEVTKKLQQK
+243 QIVEVTKKLQQK
-255 LEKVNFKYTIKSR
+255 LEKVNLKYTIKSR

-276 NKMRKFNKKLED
+276 NKMRKFNKRLED
-288 VFDLYGVR
+288 VFDMYGIR
-296 IITETVEDCY
+296 IITQTVEDCY
-306 AIFGMVHSLFQPVPG
+306 TVFGMVHSLFQPVPG

-352 QIRTYEMDQKN
+352 QIRTYEMDQMN

-373 KTGEKNGDLKWLEQL
+373 KTGEKNKDLKWLEEL
-388 KNMQAES
+388 KNMQTDS
-395 LSPAEYYQTIRDDIL
+395 LSAAEYYQTIRDDIL

-420 GDIFKMPQGA
+420 GDIYKMPQGA

-442 VGHRCRGAKVAGKI
+442 VGHRCRGAKVSGKI

-465 GAIVDIITGKDAC
+465 GAIVII
-478 PKMEWLSLVKTTE
+478 
-491 AKKKIRAFFAGQE
+491 
-504 KTQESQP
+504 
-511 VPISNNDKASEIID
+511 
-525 SEFTPERLGQ
+525 
-535 TMSVTDNRRVSIEV
+535 
-549 DGEKNLLFSFA
+549 
-560 RCCHPVPTDRILGF
+560 
-574 VSRGRGIIIHRE
+574 RGVIPR
-586 DCESLRR
+586 
-593 QPDYNER
+593 
-600 VLHADW
+600 
-606 GGIFGNKTY
+606 
-615 SFFLKVAPTNKHYI
+615 
-629 ELMGYVKKKKGS
+629 
-641 VLDYRLDES
+641 
-650 TKNGREI
+650 
-657 DCYLSVNMPASID
+657 
-670 EHRILKDLRNLP
+670 
-682 SVYFV
+682 
-687 GKR
+687 

>member
-1 MSRIDYNHSSFYFSS
+1 
-16 CLSVNSCGGVMEGKE
+16 MENKE
-31 KIYDDLLKCLKEN
+31 KIYDDLIKCLNEN
-44 EYPQEDIAFIQKAYF
+44 EYPKEDIEFIKKAYF

-113 EQIASEFG
+113 EQISEQFG

-135 TLKNSPSK
+135 TLKNSPTK

-174 NMSTLCYVP
+174 NMSTLCYVS

-224 NIYEEIINFSK
+224 HIYEEIINFSK
-235 EREKEKKG
+235 QREKEKKG

-255 LEKVNFKYTIKSR
+255 LEKANLKYTIKSR
-268 TKHPYSVY
+268 TKHAYSVY

-288 VFDLYGVR
+288 VFDLYGIR
-296 IITETVEDCY
+296 IITQTVEDCY

-352 QIRTYEMDQKN
+352 QIRTYEMDQMN

-373 KTGEKNGDLKWLEQL
+373 KTGEKNGDLKWLEEL
-388 KNMQAES
+388 KNMQTES

-420 GDIFKMPQGA
+420 GDIYKMPQGA

-442 VGHRCRGAKVAGKI
+442 IGHRCRGAKISGKI

-465 GAIVDIITGKDAC
+465 GAIVEIITGKDAC
-478 PKMEWLSLVKTTE
+478 PKMEWLSLVKTTD
-491 AKKKIRAFFAGQE
+491 AKKKIRAFFAGLDKQTAE
-504 KTQESQP
+504 QQTVQP
-511 VPISNNDKASEIID
+511 PISSKQTDFTTE
-525 SEFTPERLGQ
+525 EFTPKRLGQ
-535 TMSVTDNRRVSIEV
+535 SISVADNRRISIEIN
-549 DGEKNLLFSFA
+549 GEKNLLFSFA
-560 RCCHPVPTDRILGF
+560 RCCHPVPPDNIVGF

-586 DCESLRR
+586 DCESLRS
-593 QPDYNER
+593 QPDYHER
-600 VLHADW
+600 VLNADW
-606 GGIFGNKTY
+606 GRITGSKTY
-615 SFFLKVAPTNKHYI
+615 SFFMKVVPTNKHYI
-629 ELMGYVKKKKGS
+629 ELMSYIKKKKGS

-650 TKNGREI
+650 TKNENEI
-657 DCYLSVNMPASID
+657 DCYLSVDMPASID

-682 SVYFV
+682 SVNFV

>member
-1 MSRIDYNHSSFYFSS
+1 
-16 CLSVNSCGGVMEGKE
+16 MESKE
-31 KIYDDLLKCLKEN
+31 EIYDALMKCLKEN
-44 EYPQEDIAFIQKAYF
+44 EYPAEDVEFIRKAYF
-59 LADKQHTGQKRA
+59 LAEKQHTGQKRA

-113 EQIASEFG
+113 EQIAAQFG
-121 ESVANLVNGVTKIT
+121 DSVANLVDGVTKIT

-143 SDLKAETIRKMLLAM
+143 SELKAETIRKMLFAM

-174 NMSTLCYVP
+174 NMSTLCYVS

-205 GLGVIKSQL
+205 GLGVVKSQL
-214 EDLSLQALKP
+214 EDLSLKALKP
-224 NIYEEIINFSK
+224 HIYEQIINFSMQ
-235 EREKEKKG
+235 REKEKKG

-255 LEKVNFKYTIKSR
+255 LEKSNFKYTIKSR

-288 VFDLYGVR
+288 VFDLYGIR
-296 IITETVEDCY
+296 IITETEEDCY
-306 AIFGMVHSLFQPVPG
+306 AVFGIVHSLFQPVPG

-333 GYKSLHT
+333 GYRSLHT
-340 TVMVAKRTALEI
+340 TVMVAKRTAIEI
-352 QIRTYEMDQKN
+352 QIRTYEMDQMN

-373 KTGEKNGDLKWLEQL
+373 KTGEKNGDLKWLEDL
-388 KNMQAES
+388 KKMQGES
-395 LSPAEYYQTIRDDIL
+395 LSAAEYYQTIRDDIL
-410 REEIYVFSPK
+410 RDEIYVFSPK
-420 GDIFKMPQGA
+420 GDIYKLPQGA

-442 VGHRCRGAKVAGKI
+442 VGHRCRGAKVGGKI

-465 GAIVDIITGKDAC
+465 GAIVEIITGKEAC
-478 PKMEWLSLVKTTE
+478 PKMEWLSLVKTTD
-491 AKKKIRAFFAGQE
+491 AKKKIRAFFAGQD
-504 KTQESQP
+504 KTAEQLIVPQP
-511 VPISNNDKASEIID
+511 VVDKQNDFSNDD
-525 SEFTPERLGQ
+525 FTPNRLGQ
-535 TMSVTDNRRVSIEV
+535 NMSVAGNRKISIEI

-560 RCCHPVPTDRILGF
+560 RCCHPVPPDKIVGF
-574 VSRGRGIIIHRE
+574 ISRGRGIIIHRE
-586 DCESLRR
+586 GCENLRSL
-593 QPDYNER
+593 PDYKDR

-606 GGIFGNKTY
+606 GVISGSKTY
-615 SFFLKVAPTNKHYI
+615 SFFLKVAPTNKHYT
-629 ELMGYVKKKKGS
+629 ELMGYIKRKKGS

-650 TKNGREI
+650 TKNDNEI
-657 DCYLSVNMPASID
+657 DCYLSVDMPASID
-670 EHRILKDLRNLP
+670 EHRILKDLRSLP
-682 SVYFV
+682 SVHFA

>member
-1 MSRIDYNHSSFYFSS
+1 
-16 CLSVNSCGGVMEGKE
+16 MENKE
-31 KIYDDLLKCLKEN
+31 KIYDALMKCLKEN
-44 EYPQEDIAFIQKAYF
+44 EYSAEDVEFIQKAYL
-59 LADKQHTGQKRA
+59 LAEKQHTGQKRA

-82 VALYL
+82 VAVYL
-87 AKMKVDREMI
+87 AKMKVDREMV

-113 EQIASEFG
+113 EQIAAEFG
-121 ESVANLVNGVTKIT
+121 DSVAYLVDGVTKIT

-205 GLGVIKSQL
+205 GLGVVKSQL
-214 EDLSLQALKP
+214 EDLSLKALKP
-224 NIYEEIINFSK
+224 HIYEEIINFSMQ
-235 EREKEKKG
+235 REKEKKG

-255 LEKVNFKYTIKSR
+255 LEKSSFKYTIKSR

-288 VFDLYGVR
+288 VFDLYGIR

-306 AIFGMVHSLFQPVPG
+306 AVFGMVHSLFQPVPG

-333 GYKSLHT
+333 GYRSLHT

-352 QIRTYEMDQKN
+352 QIRTYEMDQMN

-373 KTGEKNGDLKWLEQL
+373 KTGEKNSDLKWLEEL
-388 KNMQAES
+388 KRMQGES
-395 LSPAEYYQTIRDDIL
+395 LSPAEYYRTIRDDIL

-420 GDIFKMPQGA
+420 GDIYKMPQGA

-442 VGHRCRGAKVAGKI
+442 VGHRCRGAKVGGKI

-465 GAIVDIITGKDAC
+465 GAIVEIITGKDAC
-478 PKMEWLSLVKTTE
+478 PKMEWLSLVKTTD
-491 AKKKIRAFFAGQE
+491 AKKKIRAFFAGQDKQIE
-504 KTQESQP
+504 QP
-511 VPISNNDKASEIID
+511 ITPQPNNDKQID
-525 SEFTPERLGQ
+525 FSNDDFTPKRLGQ
-535 TMSVTDNRRVSIEV
+535 IMSVADNRKISIEV
-549 DGEKNLLFSFA
+549 NGEKNLLFSFA
-560 RCCHPVPTDRILGF
+560 RCCHPVPPDKIVGF

-586 DCESLRR
+586 DCESLRS
-593 QPDYNER
+593 QPDYQER

-606 GGIFGNKTY
+606 GGVAGSKTY
-615 SFFLKVAPTNKHYI
+615 SFFLKVAATNRHYT
-629 ELMGYVKKKKGS
+629 ELMGYIKRKKGS

-650 TKNGREI
+650 TKNENEI
-657 DCYLSVNMPASID
+657 DCYLSIDMPASID
-670 EHRILKDLRNLP
+670 EHRILKDLRSLP
-682 SVYFV
+682 SVHFV
-687 GKR
+687 GRR

>member
-1 MSRIDYNHSSFYFSS
+1 
-16 CLSVNSCGGVMEGKE
+16 METKE
-31 KIYDDLLKCLKEN
+31 KIFDDLIKCLNEN
-44 EYPQEDIAFIQKAYF
+44 EYPAQDIDFIREAYF

-113 EQIASEFG
+113 EQIAAQFG

-143 SDLKAETIRKMLLAM
+143 SELKAETIRKMLLAM

-174 NMSTLCYVP
+174 NMSTLCYVS

-224 NIYEEIINFSK
+224 HIYEEIINFSK

-255 LEKVNFKYTIKSR
+255 LEKANLKYTIKSR

-276 NKMRKFNKKLED
+276 NKMRKFNKRLED
-288 VFDLYGVR
+288 VFDLYGIR
-296 IITETVEDCY
+296 IITQTVEDCY
-306 AIFGMVHSLFQPVPG
+306 AVFGMVHSLFQPVPG

-352 QIRTYEMDQKN
+352 QIRTYEMDQMN

-373 KTGEKNGDLKWLEQL
+373 KTGEKNGDLKWLEEL
-388 KNMQAES
+388 KNMQTDS

-420 GDIFKMPQGA
+420 GDIYKMPQGA

-442 VGHRCRGAKVAGKI
+442 VGHRCRGAKVSGKI

-465 GAIVDIITGKDAC
+465 GAIVEIITGKDAC
-478 PKMEWLSLVKTTE
+478 PKMEWLSAVKTTD
-491 AKKKIRAFFAGQE
+491 AKKKIRAFFAGQD
-504 KTQESQP
+504 KTTETQTVSTPPAVYKQSD
-511 VPISNNDKASEIID
+511 IASE
-525 SEFTPERLGQ
+525 EFTPKLLGQ
-535 TMSVTDNRRVSIEV
+535 TMSVADNKKISIEIN
-549 DGEKNLLFSFA
+549 GEKNLLFSFA
-560 RCCHPVPTDRILGF
+560 RCCHPVPPDKIVGF

-586 DCESLRR
+586 NCESLHS
-593 QPDYNER
+593 QPDYKER
-600 VLHADW
+600 VLDADW
-606 GGIFGNKTY
+606 GRIFGNKTY
-615 SFFLKVAPTNKHYI
+615 SFFMKVSPTNKHYI
-629 ELMGYVKKKKGS
+629 ELMSYIKKKKGS
-641 VLDYRLDES
+641 ILDYRLDES
-650 TKNGREI
+650 TKNENEI
-657 DCYLSVNMPASID
+657 DCYLSIDMPAAID

>member
-1 MSRIDYNHSSFYFSS
+1 
-16 CLSVNSCGGVMEGKE
+16 MENKE
-31 KIYDDLLKCLKEN
+31 KIYDDLMKCLKEN
-44 EYPQEDIAFIQKAYF
+44 EYPREDVEFIQKAYS
-59 LADKQHTGQKRA
+59 LAEKQHTGQKRA

-113 EQIASEFG
+113 EQIAAEFG
-121 ESVANLVNGVTKIT
+121 DSVANLVDGVTKIT

-205 GLGVIKSQL
+205 GLGVVKSQL
-214 EDLSLQALKP
+214 EDLSLKALKP
-224 NIYEEIINFSK
+224 HIYEEIINFSMQ
-235 EREKEKKG
+235 REKEKKG

-255 LEKVNFKYTIKSR
+255 LEKANFKYTIKSR
-268 TKHPYSVY
+268 TKHAYSVY

-288 VFDLYGVR
+288 VFDLYGIR

-306 AIFGMVHSLFQPVPG
+306 AVFGMVHSLFQPVPG

-333 GYKSLHT
+333 GYRSLHT

-352 QIRTYEMDQKN
+352 QIRTYEMDRMN

-373 KTGEKNGDLKWLEQL
+373 KTGEKNGDLKWLEEL
-388 KNMQAES
+388 KKMQGES

-420 GDIFKMPQGA
+420 GDIYKMPQGA

-442 VGHRCRGAKVAGKI
+442 VGHRCRGAKVGGKI

-465 GAIVDIITGKDAC
+465 GAIVEIITGKDAC
-478 PKMEWLSLVKTTE
+478 PKMEWLALVKTTD
-491 AKKKIRAFFAGQE
+491 AKKKIRAFFAGQDKPTE
-504 KTQESQP
+504 QP
-511 VPISNNDKASEIID
+511 IAPPPVNDKQID
-525 SEFTPERLGQ
+525 FSNDDFTPKRLGQ
-535 TMSVTDNRRVSIEV
+535 TMSVADNRKISIEV
-549 DGEKNLLFSFA
+549 NGEKNLLFSFA
-560 RCCHPVPTDRILGF
+560 RCCHPVPPDKIIGF

-586 DCESLRR
+586 DCESIRS
-593 QPDYNER
+593 QPDYQER
-600 VLHADW
+600 VLHVDW
-606 GGIFGNKTY
+606 GGVVGSKTY
-615 SFFLKVAPTNKHYI
+615 SFFLKVAPTNRHYT
-629 ELMGYVKKKKGS
+629 ELMGYIKRKKGS

-650 TKNGREI
+650 TKNENEI
-657 DCYLSVNMPASID
+657 DCYLSIDMPVSID
-670 EHRILKDLRNLP
+670 EHRILKDLRSLP
-682 SVYFV
+682 SVHFV
-687 GKR
+687 GRR

>member
-1 MSRIDYNHSSFYFSS
+1 
-16 CLSVNSCGGVMEGKE
+16 MENKE
-31 KIYDDLLKCLKEN
+31 KIYDDLIKCLNEN
-44 EYPQEDIAFIQKAYF
+44 EYPKEDIEFIKKAYF

-113 EQIASEFG
+113 EQISEQFG

-135 TLKNSPSK
+135 TLKNSPTK

-174 NMSTLCYVP
+174 NMSTLCYVS

-224 NIYEEIINFSK
+224 HIYEEIINFSK
-235 EREKEKKG
+235 QREKEKKG

-255 LEKVNFKYTIKSR
+255 LEKANLKYTIKSR
-268 TKHPYSVY
+268 TKHAYSVY

-288 VFDLYGVR
+288 VFDLYGIR
-296 IITETVEDCY
+296 IITQTVEDCY
-306 AIFGMVHSLFQPVPG
+306 AVFGMVHSLFQPVPG

-352 QIRTYEMDQKN
+352 QIRTYEMDQMN

-373 KTGEKNGDLKWLEQL
+373 KTGEKNGDLKWLEEL
-388 KNMQAES
+388 KNMQTES

-420 GDIFKMPQGA
+420 GDIYKMPQGA

-442 VGHRCRGAKVAGKI
+442 IGHRCRGAKVSGKI

-465 GAIVDIITGKDAC
+465 GAIVEIITGKDAC
-478 PKMEWLSLVKTTE
+478 PKMEWLSLVKTTD
-491 AKKKIRAFFAGQE
+491 AKKKIRAFFAGLDKQTAE
-504 KTQESQP
+504 QQTVQP
-511 VPISNNDKASEIID
+511 PISNKQPDFTTE
-525 SEFTPERLGQ
+525 EFTPKRLRQ
-535 TMSVTDNRRVSIEV
+535 SISVADNRRISIEIN
-549 DGEKNLLFSFA
+549 GEKNLLFSFA
-560 RCCHPVPTDRILGF
+560 RCCHPVPPDNIVGF

-586 DCESLRR
+586 NCESLRS
-593 QPDYNER
+593 QPDYHER
-600 VLHADW
+600 VLNADW
-606 GGIFGNKTY
+606 GRITGSKTY
-615 SFFLKVAPTNKHYI
+615 SFFMKVVPTNKHYI
-629 ELMGYVKKKKGS
+629 ELMSYIKKKKGS

-650 TKNGREI
+650 TKNENEI
-657 DCYLSVNMPASID
+657 DCYLSVDMPASID

-682 SVYFV
+682 SVNFV

>member
-1 MSRIDYNHSSFYFSS
+1 
-16 CLSVNSCGGVMEGKE
+16 MENKE
-31 KIYDDLLKCLKEN
+31 KIYDDLIKCLNEN
-44 EYPQEDIAFIQKAYF
+44 EYPKEDIEFIKKAYF

-113 EQIASEFG
+113 EQISEQFG

-135 TLKNSPSK
+135 TLKNSPTK

-174 NMSTLCYVP
+174 NMSTLCYVS

-224 NIYEEIINFSK
+224 HIYEEIINFSK
-235 EREKEKKG
+235 QREKEKKG

-255 LEKVNFKYTIKSR
+255 LEKANLKYTIKSR
-268 TKHPYSVY
+268 TKHAYSVY

-288 VFDLYGVR
+288 VFDLYGIR
-296 IITETVEDCY
+296 IITQTVEDCY
-306 AIFGMVHSLFQPVPG
+306 AVFGMVHSLFQPVPG

-352 QIRTYEMDQKN
+352 QIRTYEMDQMN

-373 KTGEKNGDLKWLEQL
+373 KTGEKNGDLKWLEEL
-388 KNMQAES
+388 KNMQTES

-420 GDIFKMPQGA
+420 GDIYKMPQGA

-442 VGHRCRGAKVAGKI
+442 IGHRCRGAKISGKI

-465 GAIVDIITGKDAC
+465 GAIVEIITGKDAC
-478 PKMEWLSLVKTTE
+478 PKMEWLSLVKTTD
-491 AKKKIRAFFAGQE
+491 AKKKIRAFFAGLDKQTAE
-504 KTQESQP
+504 QQTVQP
-511 VPISNNDKASEIID
+511 PISNKQTDFTTE
-525 SEFTPERLGQ
+525 EFTPKRLGQ
-535 TMSVTDNRRVSIEV
+535 SISVADNRRISIEIN
-549 DGEKNLLFSFA
+549 GEKNLLFSFA
-560 RCCHPVPTDRILGF
+560 RCCHPVPPDNIVGF

-586 DCESLRR
+586 DCESLRS
-593 QPDYNER
+593 QPDYHER
-600 VLHADW
+600 VLNADW
-606 GGIFGNKTY
+606 GRITGSKTY
-615 SFFLKVAPTNKHYI
+615 SFFMKVIPTNKHYI
-629 ELMGYVKKKKGS
+629 ELMSYIKKKKGS

-650 TKNGREI
+650 TKNENEI
-657 DCYLSVNMPASID
+657 DCYLSVDIPASID

-682 SVYFV
+682 SVNFV